1 MVNFRCPKRPLVME
15 TPQPMNHNQ
24 RSNQSIGPT
33 IHPSIHLSIH
43 QSINQSINKPI
54 NQSSSQT
61 YKMSVCFIMVSACLC
76 YFAGGFLIPYFV
88 FLVFGGI
95 PIFFLEQS
103 VGQLTQSAPVHAW
116 NKLCPL
122 LRGNAV
128 LQLIGP
134 YRLSTKCKQTNE

>member
-1 MVNFRCPKRPLVME
+1 
-15 TPQPMNHNQ
+15 MNE
-24 RSNQSIGPT
+24 
-33 IHPSIHLSIH
+33 
-43 QSINQSINKPI
+43 SINQSI

-61 YKMSVCFIMVSACLC
+61 YKTSVSFIMVSVCG

-122 LRGNAV
+122 LRGNAYSLLGLTV
-128 LQLIGP
+128 CRQ
-134 YRLSTKCKQTNE
+134 SANWTNE